1 MKNWFKKLTSNAKSL
16 FFLACFDL
24 FVFICFVPFAFF
36 NTESGYWLGSLML
49 GWLLGCFAQILG
61 YISIIFTSKVLGNI
75 NGTSTLGTLFGGGG
89 FFIRYILYAGV
100 LAISAISTFKPEWFG
115 GFNCLNFFTCFSS
128 IVVLSFFLMIYKIIE
143 MKNESKQT
151 EKEEASK

>member
-16 FFLACFDL
+16 FILGCFDV
-24 FVFICFVPFAFF
+24 FVFVCMIPFAFF
-36 NTESGYWLGSLML
+36 STESGYWLGSLML

-75 NGTSTLGTLFGGGG
+75 SGTSGLGKLFGGGG

-100 LAISAISTFKPEWFG
+100 LTISAISTFKPEWFG
-115 GFNCLNFFTCFSS
+115 GLNCLNFFSCFSS
-128 IVVLSFFLMIYKIIE
+128 IVMLSFYVMIYKIIE
-143 MKNESKQT
+143 IKNESEPT
-151 EKEEASK
+151 ENKETN